1 MAGNQSIVADY
12 ARRLRLEPKLRR
24 ARLEAFAAENADFA
38 PVFYHLS
45 EEVSERRLGFQTL
58 ANQRDERRYLNQFR
72 AADEAGGLL
81 RHLIDQSLAE
91 QWRSD
96 AQQRLAA
103 SAGAETALTSPV
115 SLSFSVSNSAYL
127 ASISIAEPARDILWR
142 GSPDAPFVSTGSSGQ
157 QDPRTGAPAPRSFFE
172 LPLGQT
178 DTTIE
183 VAYIDFNGE
192 RQGPYAFPFA
202 GKRESFNANRRLL
215 EATTTSWLSFRD
227 YEGKRLLYFTHL
239 MTYRGGLD
247 AIHYGLNQPQPDTP
261 FTFPPWQQDGLA
273 PIDATTPVYLE
284 VPVTTE
290 YATVQLTFKD
300 GSQSG
305 VQRINYR

>member
-1 MAGNQSIVADY
+1 MRSMTGFGRGEASTPEWKIEIELTGVNRKQLDIAINLPST
-12 ARRLRLEPKLRR
+12 LLGLEGDAKRVIS
-24 ARLEAFAAENADFA
+24 EAI
-38 PVFYHLS
+38 S
-45 EEVSERRLGFQTL
+45 RGRVSGKATL
-58 ANQRDERRYLNQFR
+58 THT
-72 AADEAGGLL
+72 GGKSS
-81 RHLIDQSLAE
+81 HLIFDQSLAE